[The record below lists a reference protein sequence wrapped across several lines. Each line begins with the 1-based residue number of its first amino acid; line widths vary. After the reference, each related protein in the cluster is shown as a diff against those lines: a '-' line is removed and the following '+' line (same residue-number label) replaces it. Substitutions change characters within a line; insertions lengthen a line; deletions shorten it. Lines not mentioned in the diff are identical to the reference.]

1 MLKFILIENNV
12 FKMFLNKRQCKSII
26 FMVTRSG
33 LVLTERFTHKLASSS
48 SPHYSVYSSKIENIC
63 HRIQEKIPFHLRLTA
78 IISLGTTLTQY
89 NKLQRFLLF
98 GKKYFHTNNYFQAR
112 WVAITILMPA
122 VSAPL
127 TWRQQRRR
135 QQLNNLVR

>member
-1 MLKFILIENNV
+1 
-12 FKMFLNKRQCKSII
+12 MFLNKRQCKSII
-26 FMVTRSG
+26 FMVTRSS
-33 LVLTERFTHKLASSS
+33 LVLTERFTHKLASAHLLTILSI
-48 SPHYSVYSSKIENIC
+48 HQRL
-63 HRIQEKIPFHLRLTA
+63 RIFVIVFRKKFQLKT
-78 IISLGTTLTQY
+78 IISLSTTLTQY

-127 TWRQQRRR
+127 TWRQQRRQ